1 MDKYKRLNI
10 ARGIFTFIIFVIF
23 GIIICTEKGG
33 DFLIPKVN
41 EKLNNYLTTNY
52 KNIIND
58 INQEETT
65 YKDRKFTMKI
75 TDKINENHYFYIT
88 YDNGKITDTYKEDYI
103 QGKTLLKE
111 ITKDLEKEIYEKTK
125 INAKVNI
132 LSSLDEYTTKV
143 QDIILKE
150 KNLLNL
156 KIYSVDINIDL
167 NTWNAT
173 NATTTITDTLN
184 KFIEKKINPKS
195 YTITINNL
203 NDITETIE
211 IYNITN
217 DFVNNNNK
225 EKILNDI
232 IKNKKSDLLDEYNIN
247 FKHLN

>member
-58 INQEETT
+58 TIQEETT

-103 QGKTLLKE
+103 QGKTLLKK

-167 NTWNAT
+167 DTLNAT

-217 DFVNNNNK
+217 DFVNNSNK
-225 EKILNDI
+225 EKIINDI

>member
-58 INQEETT
+58 TIQEETT

-75 TDKINENHYFYIT
+75 TDKINKNHYFYIT

-111 ITKDLEKEIYEKTK
+111 IKKELEKEIYEKTK
-125 INAKVNI
+125 INANVNI

-173 NATTTITDTLN
+173 NATTTITNTLN

-217 DFVNNNNK
+217 DFVNNSNK

-232 IKNKKSDLLDEYNIN
+232 IKNKQSDLLDEYNIN

>member
-58 INQEETT
+58 TIQEETT

-75 TDKINENHYFYIT
+75 TDKINKNHYFYIT

-111 ITKDLEKEIYEKTK
+111 IKKELEKEIYEKTK
-125 INAKVNI
+125 INANVNI

-217 DFVNNNNK
+217 DFVNNSNK

>member
-58 INQEETT
+58 TIQEETT

-75 TDKINENHYFYIT
+75 KNKINENHYFYIT

-111 ITKDLEKEIYEKTK
+111 ITNDLEKEIYEKTK
-125 INAKVNI
+125 INANVNI

-173 NATTTITDTLN
+173 NATTTITDTLH

-195 YTITINNL
+195 YPITINN
-203 NDITETIE
+203 
-211 IYNITN
+211 
-217 DFVNNNNK
+217 
-225 EKILNDI
+225 
-232 IKNKKSDLLDEYNIN
+232 
-247 FKHLN
+247 